1 MQWSHPEAIYLI
13 LPLTLAWLGLSLY
26 SERRKDR
33 ARADF
38 AAQTMWPRLFP
49 KRSVWR
55 FWTKQ
60 ALRIVAMITGLIAIA
75 GPQYGTE
82 IEQVTPRGS
91 DLYVLI
97 DVSRSMLATDVTPS
111 RLARAQADVSGLV
124 NRLQGE
130 RIGLIAFAGQAVVKC
145 PLTVDYDSFRRALQE
160 LDTNSAPRGGTA
172 IGDAIRKALEVF
184 QNNNQRE
191 QAILL
196 ITDGDDQQSYPLDA
210 AAVAAERNVTIFTV
224 GLGDPDQGAR
234 IPTNANSADYLEY
247 QGQQVWSKL
256 DGNLL
261 SEIALKTSGVYIP
274 AGTKAYDLGQLY
286 ADHLKD
292 KRSNRGE
299 TQSRERL
306 SEQFQLFLAVSLVL
320 LLIDQAISQFA
331 APQPTTW
338 NTDALT
344 DRRKTT
350 AYKSTSQSTAISTG
364 VCLFAT
370 ALIGTSMDKCYLFA
384 DEPRRAI
391 SEGLKLYAEQQ
402 YSQAQEKFAA
412 ATEALDKVDSEAA
425 AIAAFDEACALHR
438 DGQFEKARER
448 YLKAGVSKDRTLAV
462 QAHFNLGTMAA
473 EQARALAGP
482 KPESVEP
489 EKRQEIVDHLLQSA
503 AAYRHCL
510 ELKADH
516 GAARRNL
523 ELVRTWIKHYSD
535 RWRAIDRQKRRDE
548 SDLLQFLEFIV
559 QSQTSIRSS
568 SIATDATTSADR
580 YAELALTQ
588 KELNEEL
595 PFLRDKIESTLKPPV
610 EGSTVTNRSTPPPPD
625 PAAIDQSVKLLQGW
639 SDTAAEK
646 MQASASRL
654 AQRQGPAAS
663 ELQQEAIEQLN
674 QIWDAVAPFGQL
686 LGKCLELQTSIA
698 SELDPY
704 RKEPESASPSP
715 DDRLDLGESTLEKLA
730 TDEIPSPKNGS
741 DPQTDAKTGNS
752 PNLPSHSTNALG
764 ASTVIEENQ
773 SVPKQVLTDWMERQQ
788 ITLKRA
794 QLLAPKAELELKAIE
809 QQLADAAKQ
818 EPPSNSP
825 APSPT
830 QNEDSPGQPPAV
842 DPEQIRLGLEKAIE
856 LSPKAVDAMES
867 CLRSLKDQRLDRA
880 APHAEEARRIL
891 EEILKAQPK
900 PPQNPDQPPPNQDK
914 QSQDQNQQPE
924 DQSGNSSDS
933 EEEKQKR
940 SDQDKA
946 KNSDDRSDKQP
957 EQKQPEQKQPEQ
969 KQPDSKASDDKQ
981 KTAEQSQ
988 KEAGQLDSKPE
999 SVSADRIEEA
1009 LRKVRERQQEKRDR
1023 DRQMRLRAIGRVPV
1037 EKDW

>member
-26 SERRKDR
+26 SERRKER
-33 ARADF
+33 ARTDF
-38 AAQTMWPRLFP
+38 AAQAMWPKLFP
-49 KRSVWR
+49 QQSLWR
-55 FWTKQ
+55 FWTKL
-60 ALRIVAMITGLIAIA
+60 ALRIVAMISGLVALA

-210 AAVAAERNVTIFTV
+210 AAVAAERKVTIFTV
-224 GLGDPDQGAR
+224 GLGDPEQGAR
-234 IPTNANSADYLEY
+234 IPTKANSADFLEY

-261 SEIALKTSGVYIP
+261 SEIALKTAGVYIP

-299 TQSRERL
+299 AQSRERL
-306 SEQFQLFLAVSLVL
+306 SEQFQFFLAASLLL
-320 LLIDQAISQFA
+320 LLIDQAISRFA
-331 APQPTTW
+331 ALQPTTW
-338 NTDALT
+338 NADAVT
-344 DRRKTT
+344 NRRN
-350 AYKSTSQSTAISTG
+350 STSYQSAAQSTAPAR
-364 VCLFAT
+364 VWLFAV
-370 ALIGTSMDKCYLFA
+370 ALSGTNFGDCCLLA
-384 DEPRRAI
+384 DEPRRTLN
-391 SEGLKLYAEQQ
+391 EGLRLYSEQQ

-412 ATEALDKVDSEAA
+412 AAEALDKIDAEAA

-438 DGQFEKARER
+438 DGQFEKARDR
-448 YLKAGVSKDRTLAV
+448 YLKAGVSKDRQLAV
-462 QAHFNLGTMAA
+462 NAHFNLGTMAA
-473 EQARALAGP
+473 EQARALASP

-489 EKRQEIVDHLLQSA
+489 EKRQEIVDRLLQAA

-510 ELKADH
+510 ELKTDH
-516 GAARRNL
+516 SPARRNL

-535 RWRAIDRQKRRDE
+535 RWRAMDRQKRRDE

-559 QSQTSIRSS
+559 QSQASIRANA
-568 SIATDATTSADR
+568 IATDATTSADR

-595 PFLRDKIESTLKPPV
+595 PFLREKIESTLKPPV
-610 EGSTVTNRSTPPPPD
+610 DGSTGTSHSAPPSTD
-625 PAAIDQSVKLLQGW
+625 SAAIDQSIRLLQGW
-639 SDTAAEK
+639 VDAAAEK
-646 MQASASRL
+646 MQTSASRL
-654 AQRQGPAAS
+654 AQRQGSAAS
-663 ELQQEAIEQLN
+663 ELQQQAIQQLD
-674 QIWDAVAPFGQL
+674 QIWDAVVPFGQL
-686 LGKCLELQTSIA
+686 LGKCLEMQTIIA
-698 SELDPY
+698 GELKPY
-704 RKEPESASPSP
+704 RDEPETESPSP
-715 DDRLDLGESTLEKLA
+715 DHKLDSDESTLEKLE
-730 TDEIPSPKNGS
+730 TDKSPPPEIAS
-741 DPQTDAKTGNS
+741 DTPAPNS
-752 PNLPSHSTNALG
+752 PDPPLHSKNALG
-764 ASTVIEENQ
+764 ASTTLEEHR
-773 SVPKQVLTDWMERQQ
+773 SVSKQTLAEWLDQQ
-788 ITLKRA
+788 EASLKRT
-794 QLLAPKAELELKAIE
+794 QLLAPKAEMELKAIE
-809 QQLADAAKQ
+809 QQAANAAKQ
-818 EPPSNSP
+818 EPPSTSP
-825 APSPT
+825 APSPAP
-830 QNEDSPGQPPAV
+830 NAGSPDEPPAMN
-842 DPEQIRLGLEKAIE
+842 PEQIRLGLEKAIE

-867 CLRSLKDQRLDRA
+867 SLRWLKDERLDRA
-880 APHAEEARRIL
+880 ALQAEEARRIL

-900 PPQNPDQPPPNQDK
+900 PPQNPDQANPNQDK
-914 QSQDQNQQPE
+914 NSQDQNQSPK
-924 DQSGNSSDS
+924 DPS
-933 EEEKQKR
+933 EENNDPQKDEQDK
-940 SDQDKA
+940 SDQDKS
-946 KNSDDRSDKQP
+946 KNSDDPSENKPEKKQP
-957 EQKQPEQKQPEQ
+957 EKKEPDK
-969 KQPDSKASDDKQ
+969 KQPDKKSSDGKQ
-981 KTAEQSQ
+981 NAADQSP
-988 KEAGQLDSKPE
+988 KEAGHSDSKPE

-1023 DRQMRLRAIGRVPV
+1023 DRQMRLRAVGRVPV
-1037 EKDW
+1037 DKDW